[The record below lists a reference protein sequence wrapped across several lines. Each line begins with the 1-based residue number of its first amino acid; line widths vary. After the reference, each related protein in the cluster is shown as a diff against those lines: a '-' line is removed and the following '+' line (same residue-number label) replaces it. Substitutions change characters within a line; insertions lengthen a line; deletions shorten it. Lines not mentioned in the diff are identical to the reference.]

1 MLNVETDL
9 DTTINE
15 FYAKTIVTQKF
26 LNSKENPLELKII
39 GNKTK
44 ENFIFL
50 SFTCQIGDSIKVKS
64 KIIKKEK
71 AEEKYTDT
79 ISSGNS
85 AIYVTYENNNI
96 VLNLGNIPPKT
107 EVIFISEFIQIF
119 EPSKIIKYNIYKHLP
134 IFQEDD
140 NIYDNKK
147 IKGKITIKTINEI
160 TKIKKNLS
168 NDVEIIEEKYIN
180 EKKNEYIL
188 IYQYNEKAIEKS
200 VNNIKIEIKKNENIA
215 YIQQSSLNDDEIN
228 YLIQYYYK
236 KSKLE
241 KIDPALFIFLV
252 DQSYSMCGSRIRI
265 ASKALEIFLQ
275 SLPVGSY
282 YQIIGFGSNYKK
294 YDEIPKEY
302 NKENIEKSLKTVSDL
317 SANLGGT
324 EIYTPLNEIYN
335 SNEIYDT
342 IKLPKN
348 IFILT
353 DGGVFNK
360 EEVLEIVKKNS
371 LNYTIFSIGI
381 GNSFDKELVK
391 SLGIEGKGNYNF
403 CQDLNVLNS
412 IIVSEINI
420 ATTPFISNIEINS
433 NLDNKYIFKNI
444 SSFPLYIRDD
454 IIINLNYIVEKKDN
468 NDKILLNI
476 KYIDE
481 EKNNKEKDYE
491 IIPEK
496 SGNEEDLSK
505 IIIYNYLLNNKNLKK
520 DEKIRLALKYQILTE
535 DTSLFAKVEL
545 SNEIKEQMKLVIIDE
560 NNLEEINRIEKEK
573 EEKKLKERKEQELKE
588 QLEREK
594 RIKKQEK
601 LEKATRE
608 IEREIE
614 REKEEKEEKKEE
626 KKV

>member
-160 TKIKKNLS
+160 TKIKKKLS

-188 IYQYNEKAIEKS
+188 IYQYNENTIEKS

-215 YIQQSSLNDDEIN
+215 YIQQSSLNDDQTN

-236 KSKLE
+236 KK
-241 KIDPALFIFLV
+241 
-252 DQSYSMCGSRIRI
+252 
-265 ASKALEIFLQ
+265 
-275 SLPVGSY
+275 
-282 YQIIGFGSNYKK
+282 
-294 YDEIPKEY
+294 
-302 NKENIEKSLKTVSDL
+302 
-317 SANLGGT
+317 
-324 EIYTPLNEIYN
+324 
-335 SNEIYDT
+335 
-342 IKLPKN
+342 
-348 IFILT
+348 
-353 DGGVFNK
+353 
-360 EEVLEIVKKNS
+360 
-371 LNYTIFSIGI
+371 
-381 GNSFDKELVK
+381 
-391 SLGIEGKGNYNF
+391 
-403 CQDLNVLNS
+403 
-412 IIVSEINI
+412 
-420 ATTPFISNIEINS
+420 
-433 NLDNKYIFKNI
+433 
-444 SSFPLYIRDD
+444 
-454 IIINLNYIVEKKDN
+454 
-468 NDKILLNI
+468 
-476 KYIDE
+476 
-481 EKNNKEKDYE
+481 
-491 IIPEK
+491 
-496 SGNEEDLSK
+496 
-505 IIIYNYLLNNKNLKK
+505 
-520 DEKIRLALKYQILTE
+520 
-535 DTSLFAKVEL
+535 
-545 SNEIKEQMKLVIIDE
+545 
-560 NNLEEINRIEKEK
+560 
-573 EEKKLKERKEQELKE
+573 
-588 QLEREK
+588 
-594 RIKKQEK
+594 
-601 LEKATRE
+601 
-608 IEREIE
+608 
-614 REKEEKEEKKEE
+614 
-626 KKV
+626 

>member
-1 MLNVETDL
+1 M
-9 DTTINE
+9 
-15 FYAKTIVTQKF
+15 
-26 LNSKENPLELKII
+26 
-39 GNKTK
+39 
-44 ENFIFL
+44 
-50 SFTCQIGDSIKVKS
+50 
-64 KIIKKEK
+64 
-71 AEEKYTDT
+71 
-79 ISSGNS
+79 
-85 AIYVTYENNNI
+85 
-96 VLNLGNIPPKT
+96 
-107 EVIFISEFIQIF
+107 
-119 EPSKIIKYNIYKHLP
+119 
-134 IFQEDD
+134 
-140 NIYDNKK
+140 
-147 IKGKITIKTINEI
+147 
-160 TKIKKNLS
+160 
-168 NDVEIIEEKYIN
+168 
-180 EKKNEYIL
+180 
-188 IYQYNEKAIEKS
+188 
-200 VNNIKIEIKKNENIA
+200 
-215 YIQQSSLNDDEIN
+215 
-228 YLIQYYYK
+228 
-236 KSKLE
+236 E

-403 CQDLNVLNS
+403 CQDLNVLYS

-505 IIIYNYLLNNKNLKK
+505 IIIYKYLLNNKNLKK

-545 SNEIKEQMKLVIIDE
+545 SNEIKEQMKLIIIDE

-594 RIKKQEK
+594 RIKK
-601 LEKATRE
+601 R
-608 IEREIE
+608 R
-614 REKEEKEEKKEE
+614 KK
-626 KKV
+626 KYKCKI